1 MSPALAKTLYLI
13 LIIAL
18 GYTLRRKVSNKEQK
32 DGIKTV
38 ILSLALPATI
48 FIALLKIEFSIEMV
62 FVPLLALAFNFI
74 LFGLLDKL
82 PFRPILNIPEK
93 QYRSLTLLI
102 PSLAPGL
109 SCFPFIA
116 EYSGNDALAMAA
128 LADVGNKVFVLV
140 IAYTIAMRW
149 YFHINNIQLNSKKSK
164 VKDLLISLLEEPVNL
179 VIITAIVML
188 ALGLNFASLPTFI
201 QLSVDKIS
209 LMMTPLVLLFIGI
222 SMKLTLEQ
230 VRTIFTFLFLRSG
243 LAFLVSGALLIM
255 LPVTDIATMLL
266 IIVFPQSACSFWP
279 FAHMASVSKLERTQ
293 HEHERTFDLDFA
305 MNVLACSLPF
315 SVILILGI
323 YSAGD
328 FFVRP
333 TVPFFAAVACLTIGV
348 LPMVLS
354 MKRSRSGKLAFT
366 NKTEAS

>member
-1 MSPALAKTLYLI
+1 MSPAIAKTFYLI

-18 GYTLRRKVSNKEQK
+18 GYFLKKKVSSKDQK
-32 DGIKTV
+32 DGIKTI

-48 FIALLKIEFSIEMV
+48 FIALLKIEFAVEMI
-62 FVPLLALAFNFI
+62 FVPLLALVFNFV
-74 LFGLLDKL
+74 LFGLLDKFPL
-82 PFRPILNIPEK
+82 RPMLNIPEK

-109 SCFPFIA
+109 SCFPFIV
-116 EYSGNDALAMAA
+116 EYSGNNALALAA

-149 YFHINNIQLNSKKSK
+149 YYKINDIKATSKRSK
-164 VKDLLISLLEEPVNL
+164 VKDLIVSLLEEPVNL
-179 VIITAIVML
+179 VIVTAIIML
-188 ALGLNFASLPTFI
+188 ALGLNFASLPGFMQMSI
-201 QLSVDKIS
+201 DKIS

-243 LAFLVSGALLIM
+243 LAFIVSGILLFI
-255 LPVTDIATMLL
+255 LPVKDIPTMLL
-266 IIVFPQSACSFWP
+266 IVVFPQSACSFWP
-279 FAHMASVSKLERTQ
+279 FAHMASISRLEKNQ
-293 HEHERTFDLDFA
+293 HGHERTFDLDFA

-315 SVILILGI
+315 SVILTLGV
-323 YSAGD
+323 YSAGE
-328 FFVRP
+328 
-333 TVPFFAAVACLTIGV
+333 FFARPMIPVIVGAVCLTIGA

-354 MKRSRSGKLAFT
+354 VRRSGRLIFT
-366 NKTEAS
+366 NKTE